1 MKVAAAP
8 ESVPRPG
15 ARAALGIPEKDEEV
29 HHRSACVPVLPCGP
43 CHGLGGSLLLPNVFL
58 PDLGMSLHILRQQV
72 HAFLGAQVNHLDA
85 MLAQPSDS
93 ALKVH

>member
-29 HHRSACVPVLPCGP
+29 HHAVCLSSRVPVPRLC
-43 CHGLGGSLLLPNVFL
+43 GSLLLPNIFL
-58 PDLGMSLHILRQQV
+58 PDFGMSFHILREQV

-85 MLAQPSDS
+85 ILAQPSDS